1 MKTAIVNVRVYDFK
15 NYLEN
20 HFVVFDRQIL
30 IVAPMSE
37 FVDEGYKIID
47 GKNMLLMPGL
57 ICAHTHLYSMLARG
71 LSLPFNP
78 KNFQEIL
85 DQMWWKLD
93 RHIDNETTY
102 YSGVVGAHEFLL
114 NGVTTIIDHHASG
127 LNITGSLASLKKSV
141 CDLASMRAIMA
152 FEVSDRFDVNK
163 AIKENI
169 NYIKRFKTPY
179 TAGLFGLHASSSL
192 SEQTLLQVQKV
203 LKDIPIHIHVAE
215 SEMDQEDCQSKYKM
229 RVVERLH
236 RHQLI
241 NENSLLVHCVHVNDQ
256 EIEIIRKTGAK
267 VVANITSN
275 MNNAVGLPNLVKFKQ
290 RGIPVFIGNDGLSTS
305 IANEYLNVVY
315 GMHLHGKKPTNF
327 GLVELTEMINDAYM
341 YVSLLLNIKLGRIE
355 PTYEA
360 DLLLVPYIPI
370 TPVDNTNILGHVFYG
385 LMNSFKPKD
394 VFVGGKRLV
403 KDYVSTNKKLIL
415 EYEKAQG
422 VAEQLWAR
430 IQGEK

>member
-1 MKTAIVNVRVYDFK
+1 MKTAIINARVYDFK

-20 HFVVFDRQIL
+20 HFVVFDHQIL
-30 IVAPMSE
+30 KVGPMKE
-37 FVDEGYKIID
+37 FVDEGYKIINAQ
-47 GKNMLLMPGL
+47 NMILMPGL
-57 ICAHTHLYSMLARG
+57 VCAHTHLYSMLARG

-93 RHIDNETTY
+93 RQIDNETTY

-152 FEVSDRFDVNK
+152 FEVSDRFDVSK

-169 NYIKRFKTPY
+169 NYIKRFKTPF

-215 SEMDQEDCQSKYKM
+215 SEMDQEDCQAKYNM
-229 RVVERLH
+229 RVVERLAH
-236 RHQLI
+236 YKLI
-241 NENSLLVHCVHVNDQ
+241 NENSLLIHCVHVNDK
-256 EIEIIRKTGAK
+256 EIEIIRKSEAK
-267 VVANITSN
+267 IVANITSN
-275 MNNAVGLPNLVKFKQ
+275 MNNAVGLPNLAKFKQ
-290 RGIPVFIGNDGLSTS
+290 KGIPVFIGNDGLSTS

-315 GMHLHGKKPTNF
+315 GMHLFNKKPTSF
-327 GLVELTEMINDAYM
+327 GLSELVEMINDTYV
-341 YVSLLLNIKLGRIE
+341 YVSQLLNIKLGRIE

-360 DLLLVPYIPI
+360 DLLLVPYVPP
-370 TPVDNTNILGHVFYG
+370 TPADNANILGHVFYG

-394 VFVGGKRLV
+394 VFVSGKQLV
-403 KDYVSTNKKLIL
+403 EDFKSTNKKLIL

-422 VAEQLWAR
+422 VAHQLWER